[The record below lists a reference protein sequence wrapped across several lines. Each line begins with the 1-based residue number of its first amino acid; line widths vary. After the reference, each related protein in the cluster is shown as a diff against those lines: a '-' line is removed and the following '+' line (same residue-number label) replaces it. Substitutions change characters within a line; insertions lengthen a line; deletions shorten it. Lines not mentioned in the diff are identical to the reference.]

1 MKNKLYKNLRTGR
14 LQLAVQLKTKAGV
27 YQLINLINKKIY
39 IGSSNDLY
47 RRLGNYL
54 QFSNLKREQNRS
66 KITKAIL
73 KYGYDN
79 FGFKIL
85 EFIELNPNLTKIEKR
100 KVILDREQHYLNT
113 LKPEYNI
120 NKQAESRLGIPH
132 TLKTKKLMV
141 LNSKVSK
148 KIFVYNEDGVFFYE
162 SSSISLIAGLI
173 NINRLIITRKL
184 KKYKSKP
191 VLLLNRDN
199 TKKYIISYTS
209 LNESELSKF
218 ILSVKNQLPHNT
230 KQPHSKKVYVYYL
243 DGKPYNLSPF
253 ANLAKIT
260 KEFKMAEATINKYAK
275 LRTPYKKFNLIFS
288 FTPI

>member
-85 EFIELNPNLTKIEKR
+85 EFIE
-100 KVILDREQHYLNT
+100 
-113 LKPEYNI
+113 
-120 NKQAESRLGIPH
+120 
-132 TLKTKKLMV
+132 